1 MIRRQLL
8 LRLTLIVVAASLG
21 RAAFAA
27 NPDDKLST
35 ILIPG
40 EDWQPVVTGLGFADG
55 LSFDP
60 AGNVYFANLRKGKD
74 ASSPAPGIY
83 RLSPDGKTT
92 KLSDAARSG
101 SKPGPD
107 GKTLYLCGGDRVATI
122 PIDGGPETVL
132 AEKTVKPND
141 LVVTKEGRIYIT
153 DTGRHQIT
161 LIDPQTKE
169 PKPVDVGIKGPN
181 GIGLSPDGK
190 TLLVSDY
197 NGVNVWTFTI
207 QPDGSLADKKP
218 AMTMKAP
225 EKKPDVAGGDG
236 MTTDTAGRAY
246 VTTSLGVQIFAPT
259 GELLGI
265 LPKPKETSLVSAGFG
280 GEGLGYLYI
289 ACGDTIYR
297 RKTQAKGL
305 VGSLAGMK

>member
-1 MIRRQLL
+1 MTRTRILL
-8 LRLTLIVVAASLG
+8 STLVVLAISLG
-21 RAAFAA
+21 RAAIAA
-27 NPDDKLST
+27 DPDDKLSP
-35 ILIPG
+35 ILIAG
-40 EDWQPVVTGLGFADG
+40 EDWQPVVTGLGFADA

-60 AGNVYFANLRKGKD
+60 AGNVYFANLRKGKE
-74 ASSPAPGIY
+74 ASMPPGVY
-83 RLSPDGKTT
+83 RLTPDGKTT
-92 KLSDAARSG
+92 KLTDATRSG

-107 GKTLYLCGGDRVATI
+107 GKTLYVCGGDRVATM
-122 PIDGGPETVL
+122 PIEGGAETIL

-141 LVVTKEGRIYIT
+141 LVVTKDGRIYFT

-161 LIDPQTKE
+161 LIDPQGKE
-169 PKPVDVGIKGPN
+169 PKPVDVGIKAPN

-197 NGVNVWTFTI
+197 NGVNVWTFAI
-207 QPDGSLADKKP
+207 QPDGSLADKKA

-225 EKKPDVAGGDG
+225 DKKPDVAGGDG

-246 VTTSLGVQIFAPT
+246 VTTSLGVQIFAPS

-280 GEGLGYLYI
+280 GEGLSYLYL

-297 RKTQAKGL
+297 RKTQAKGS
-305 VGSLAGMK
+305 VGALAGGK